1 MTTILENGSA
11 FAKAEFQ
18 KRFLQFEQVQTARSS
33 QSELL
38 YSVLRVHENVAS
50 QEKREGCKRK
60 LESTAGADDDEDPP
74 VPMPNTEV
82 KLVCAKDTWMATSW
96 ENR

>member
-1 MTTILENGSA
+1 MEFKWSR
-11 FAKAEFQ
+11 FVSRSEAK
-18 KRFLQFEQVQTARSS
+18 
-33 QSELL
+33 LL

-82 KLVCAKDTWMATSW
+82 KLVCAEDTWMATSR

>member
-11 FAKAEFQ
+11 FA
-18 KRFLQFEQVQTARSS
+18 R
-33 QSELL
+33 QSFDL

-82 KLVCAKDTWMATSW
+82 KLVCAEDTWMATSW